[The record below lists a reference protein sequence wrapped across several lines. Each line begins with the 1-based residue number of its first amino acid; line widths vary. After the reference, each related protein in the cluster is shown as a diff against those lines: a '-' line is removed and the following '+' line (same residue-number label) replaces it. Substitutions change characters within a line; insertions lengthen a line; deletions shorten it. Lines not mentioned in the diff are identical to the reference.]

1 MNYSYK
7 YKNGIFLARMQP
19 LHMQV
24 IEQALQEC
32 ERLIII
38 LGSSNK
44 EQALRNPFSISQ
56 RTHWLFMSL
65 IDKEDFDRIKI
76 FSLSDWSYENDTN
89 ENNYWGRYLYYNI
102 VSRIQ
107 AKTFT
112 IYYSDDPEIIKSWLY
127 NTEVEKNITLRLL
140 DRNGIFDGLSAT
152 KIRQAIIDKNIDY
165 LERYL
170 TKPVLENLEEIR
182 EYYLKIIENPK
193 EDFSM
198 I

>member
-1 MNYSYK
+1 
-7 YKNGIFLARMQP
+7 MQP

-44 EQALRNPFSISQ
+44 EQTLRNPFSIS
-56 RTHWLFMSL
+56 H
-65 IDKEDFDRIKI
+65 
-76 FSLSDWSYENDTN
+76 
-89 ENNYWGRYLYYNI
+89 
-102 VSRIQ
+102 
-107 AKTFT
+107 
-112 IYYSDDPEIIKSWLY
+112 
-127 NTEVEKNITLRLL
+127 
-140 DRNGIFDGLSAT
+140 
-152 KIRQAIIDKNIDY
+152 

-193 EDFSM
+193 EDFS
-198 I
+198 II